1 MLIIYSEAL
10 YKFDEKTKNH
20 PCLYSSDV
28 RDICDGDAAR
38 TSKAV

>member
-20 PCLYSSDV
+20 SCVYSPDV
-28 RDICDGDAAR
+28 GDICDGDVA
-38 TSKAV
+38 